1 VLGLWTPWFHSKALV
16 AGWIA
21 GIAAS
26 CAMAYAAGFNSNY
39 TLHLFGQALTGFIA
53 LYALALNLLVSI
65 VVTLA
70 LRLVGM
76 KSGIDRT
83 TTGDY
88 A

>member
-1 VLGLWTPWFHSKALV
+1 
-16 AGWIA
+16 
-21 GIAAS
+21 
-26 CAMAYAAGFNSNY
+26 
-39 TLHLFGQALTGFIA
+39 LTGFIA
-53 LYALALNLLVSI
+53 LYAVALNLLVSI